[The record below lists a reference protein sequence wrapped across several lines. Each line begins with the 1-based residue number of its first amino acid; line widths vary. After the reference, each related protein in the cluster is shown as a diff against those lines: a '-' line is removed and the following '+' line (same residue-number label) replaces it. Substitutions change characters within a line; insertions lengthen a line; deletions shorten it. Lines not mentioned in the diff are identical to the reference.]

1 MQESTND
8 SSLSVVAKDGDAN
21 ALKPLVVLFYV
32 TAAASVWKYFTLP
45 NLNVETDFLLGEHKT
60 ITAIVLFGLIPMG
73 IVKWGFRERLADYG
87 LSWGKVKFT
96 LRSFCVMA
104 PAVAVIAYWT
114 GFQPAFFDVYPLNET
129 LRLQNTGLESRA
141 AVSLFW
147 IHAVFYLGYY
157 FGWEFLFRGFLQHG
171 LQHGLSEKYGLP
183 AAIFVQTLA
192 STVLH
197 YGHPDCEIFGSIAAG
212 LVWGFLA
219 VRTKS
224 ILSGF
229 GQHALLGIVLDWTLV
244 YWR

>member
-1 MQESTND
+1 MQKSTND

-45 NLNVETDFLLGEHKT
+45 NLHVETDFLLGEHKT

-73 IVKWGFRERLADYG
+73 IVRWGFRERLTDYG

-104 PAVAVIAYWT
+104 PVVAVIAYWT
-114 GFQPAFFDVYPLNET
+114 GFQPAFFDVYPFNET

-171 LQHGLSEKYGLP
+171 LTPRCGLP
-183 AAIFVQTLA
+183 TALAIQTLA
-192 STVLH
+192 STMLH
-197 YGHPDCEIFGSIAAG
+197 YGHPGMEVFASIVAG
-212 LVWGFLA
+212 LVWGYLA
-219 VRTKS
+219 VRTRS

-229 GQHALLGIVLDWTLV
+229 AQHALLGIVLDWTLI
-244 YWR
+244 YER